1 MRHLPLLLLLACLLL
16 SACAAMDDFL
26 EIPLGEEPAVYFEA
40 PVEPADHD
48 TLVVAAVEGAEVIDG
63 LTTRTLRLF
72 LKTPNRKLTAVGS
85 ASPSVFLSF
94 TLADQAEQQRLTA
107 AHRSLAGRTLYL
119 LCLHRMT
126 VPRRAALP
134 PTTTL
139 STATPVALSTRQLRR
154 LANRSVDFLLLPIAP
169 GTVPTT
175 IATYAE

>member
-1 MRHLPLLLLLACLLL
+1 MRHLPLLLACLLL

-26 EIPLGEEPAVYFEA
+26 DIPLGEEPAVYFEA

-63 LTTRTLRLF
+63 LPTRTLRLF

-119 LCLHRMT
+119 LCLRRMA
-126 VPRRAALP
+126 VQREALP

-139 STATPVALSTRQLRR
+139 ATATPVALSTRQQRR
-154 LANRSVDFLLLPIAP
+154 LAGHPVDFLLLPVAP
-169 GTVPTT
+169 GTGPTT
-175 IATYAE
+175 IATYAAVR